1 MDEELGDE
9 QWELIAPLLPQ
20 HKRRGRPR
28 ADDRR
33 TMNGILWMLRS
44 GARWRDLPTKYGSRS
59 TCHRRLKEWQ
69 DQGVW
74 QKGGEDI
81 AYGWKGKGS
90 TVHLV
95 TEGNG
100 LPLAFVVTAANVSE
114 VTVGLE
120 VLDRVK
126 VPRPQG
132 RPRQR
137 PASLAADKSYDSA
150 DFRWELRRRGIQPSI
165 PRRVWQNRRRR
176 PGRPPLVHPL
186 SQSRW
191 KVERSH
197 GWLDNWRRLVTR
209 YDWYTESYIAFLTIA
224 CFMVTLSRILG

>member
-1 MDEELGDE
+1 MARPGGLGADSPE
-9 QWELIAPLLPQ
+9 VSQYPGLSSQTGLEPSLP
-20 HKRRGRPR
+20 GRQLR
-28 ADDRR
+28 A
-33 TMNGILWMLRS
+33 
-44 GARWRDLPTKYGSRS
+44 
-59 TCHRRLKEWQ
+59 
-69 DQGVW
+69 W

-100 LPLAFVVTAANVSE
+100 LPLAFLVTAANVSE
-114 VTVGLE
+114 VTVGLP
-120 VLDRVK
+120 VVDQVR
-126 VPRPQG
+126 VPRSQG

-165 PRRVWQNRRRR
+165 PQRKWQNRRRR
-176 PGRPPLVHPL
+176 PGRPSLVHPL

-209 YDWYTESYIAFLTIA
+209 YDWYTASYVAFLTIA
-224 CFMVTLSRILG
+224 CFMVTLVRILG

>member
-1 MDEELGDE
+1 M
-9 QWELIAPLLPQ
+9 
-20 HKRRGRPR
+20 
-28 ADDRR
+28 
-33 TMNGILWMLRS
+33 
-44 GARWRDLPTKYGSRS
+44 
-59 TCHRRLKEWQ
+59 
-69 DQGVW
+69 
-74 QKGGEDI
+74 
-81 AYGWKGKGS
+81 
-90 TVHLV
+90 

-100 LPLAFVVTAANVSE
+100 LSLAFLVTAANVSE

-120 VLDRVK
+120 VVDLVR

-137 PASLAADKSYDSA
+137 PASLAANKSYDSA

-165 PRRVWQNRRRR
+165 PQRKLKKRHRR
-176 PGRPPLVHPL
+176 PGRLPQVHPV

-209 YDWYTESYIAFLTIA
+209 YDWYTDSYLAFLTIA
-224 CFMVTLSRILG
+224 CFMATLSKILG

>member
-1 MDEELGDE
+1 VGASLRCPLEGPTTKVWQPVHLSPATPGMARPGSLGRH
-9 QWELIAPLLPQ
+9 PVKVPQ
-20 HKRRGRPR
+20 YSRCPSQIGLEP
-28 ADDRR
+28 
-33 TMNGILWMLRS
+33 GVS
-44 GARWRDLPTKYGSRS
+44 G
-59 TCHRRLKEWQ
+59 WQ
-69 DQGVW
+69 LCAW

-90 TVHLV
+90 TIHLV
-95 TEGNG
+95 TEGKG
-100 LPLAFVVTAANVSE
+100 LPLAFLVTAANVSE

-150 DFRWELRRRGIQPSI
+150 DLRWELRRRGIQPSI
-165 PRRVWQNRRRR
+165 PQRKLKNRRRR
-176 PGRPPLVHPL
+176 PGRLPQVHQV

-197 GWLDNWRRLVTR
+197 GWLDHWRRLVSR
-209 YDWYTESYIAFLTIA
+209 YDWYTDSYIAFLTIA
-224 CFMVTLSRILG
+224 CFMVTLAKILQ